1 MNTRTEKTSFGSITI
16 DGRIFRHD
24 VIIRR
29 DGTVHKRKK
38 KLSKKYYGT
47 SHRISREEAEYIL
60 EPGVK
65 TVLIGTGQYD
75 QVTLSDEARTFFEG
89 QGVTLMAAATPEAI
103 GLWNEL
109 QGPAIA
115 LFHVTC

>member
-1 MNTRTEKTSFGSITI
+1 MRAKTESTTFGSITI
-16 DGRIFRHD
+16 DGQTFHHD
-24 VIIRR
+24 VLIRL

-65 TVLIGTGQYD
+65 TLLIGTGQYD
-75 QVTLSDEARTFFEG
+75 EVTLSDEAQALFG
-89 QGVTLMAAATPEAI
+89 QQGVDLVAAATPEAI
-103 GLWNEL
+103 KLWNEL
-109 QGPAIA
+109 QGQAIA